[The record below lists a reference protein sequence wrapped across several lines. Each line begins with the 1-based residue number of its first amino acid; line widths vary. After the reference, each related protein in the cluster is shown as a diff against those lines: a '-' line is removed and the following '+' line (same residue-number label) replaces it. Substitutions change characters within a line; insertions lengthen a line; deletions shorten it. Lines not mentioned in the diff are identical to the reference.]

1 MSPFASFSN
10 VEHVFSVWQVLN
22 PSDYAQ
28 WPDDK
33 WLSGTQQPWFDGEG
47 KSDHHFEALAPLYPF
62 HKDDHATNWN
72 SNACRDIGLLGYAYE
87 ELQYWKYRSPR
98 TDPRPPH
105 GVPPVHPPLD
115 EPAYCRDIRKMIAK
129 KYGWAVPNPEQILK
143 IEAKIREGIP
153 DSVAARG
160 NRLSVIGIDG
170 KQFNDYV
177 VQVVVDRYVTLV
189 IFVFRR

>member
-1 MSPFASFSN
+1 
-10 VEHVFSVWQVLN
+10 
-22 PSDYAQ
+22 
-28 WPDDK
+28 
-33 WLSGTQQPWFDGEG
+33 
-47 KSDHHFEALAPLYPF
+47 
-62 HKDDHATNWN
+62 
-72 SNACRDIGLLGYAYE
+72 
-87 ELQYWKYRSPR
+87 
-98 TDPRPPH
+98 
-105 GVPPVHPPLD
+105 
-115 EPAYCRDIRKMIAK
+115 MIAK